1 MFGRLKVLRVN
12 KCCGSQ
18 GITQRPGI
26 IKFSSAAE
34 NFHNISKC
42 LAYLPSLVE
51 IKSTSFLLG
60 CFNVALLILKLGRAK
75 ARVLTKLSN
84 AMSRIGFT
92 RIERKNWKKKKRMF
106 THSLASSSLEWSCQK
121 IVLDFILLPKK
132 WTLALGS
139 LVFQMMLFPINS
151 ICGFHPRLCRLHRP
165 PASVCKPEDKEDA
178 GDGAHPALRLDV
190 VAAHTSDSIRRYP
203 VL

>member
-92 RIERKNWKKKKRMF
+92 RIERKNWKKKKTNGYALPRILQPRM
-106 THSLASSSLEWSCQK
+106 
-121 IVLDFILLPKK
+121 ILPKNC
-132 WTLALGS
+132 LGFHPS
-139 LVFQMMLFPINS
+139 AEKVNIGPWFLVFQMMLFPYQFYLWFS
-151 ICGFHPRLCRLHRP
+151 STPLS
-165 PASVCKPEDKEDA
+165 ASLSSCQC
-178 GDGAHPALRLDV
+178 L
-190 VAAHTSDSIRRYP
+190 
-203 VL
+203 